1 MARHPE
7 DLENGDVDGERSLS
21 HDGGYDNLDE
31 YAALQKYITT
41 YRDPK
46 AAALEE
52 EDHLKNAIDA
62 RKSGHWWAFW
72 RRGTSSEAAGSDTGV
87 VPDDWLNADI
97 KQGISAAQVDQR
109 RKRFGPNELASE
121 KENMFLKFLSYF
133 TGPILYGELSS
144 RLELV

>member
-21 HDGGYDNLDE
+21 YDGGYDNLDE

-46 AAALEE
+46 AVALEE

-72 RRGTSSEAAGSDTGV
+72 HRGTSSEAAGSDTGV

-109 RKRFGPNELASE
+109 RKRFGPNELATE

-144 RLELV
+144 HLELV